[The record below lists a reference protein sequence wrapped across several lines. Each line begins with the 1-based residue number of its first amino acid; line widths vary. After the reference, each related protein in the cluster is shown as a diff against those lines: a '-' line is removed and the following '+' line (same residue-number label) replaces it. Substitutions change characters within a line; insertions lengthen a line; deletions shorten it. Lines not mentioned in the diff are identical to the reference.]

1 MYLTKTQR
9 VKNLNEHIND
19 ISGEIV
25 AVVVAIGGWIMWAV
39 KRLIGMDQRIGVVEC
54 AIIGLQQ
61 EKQEAKSKV
70 ETLMM
75 DVASIKSD
83 IRHNTENTNDL
94 KAQSARILDL
104 LERK

>member
-1 MYLTKTQR
+1 M
-9 VKNLNEHIND
+9 NEHIND

-54 AIIGLQQ
+54 AILGLQQ
-61 EKQEAKSKV
+61 EKQEAKNKV

-83 IRHNTENTNDL
+83 IRHNTENTKDL
-94 KAQSARILDL
+94 KDQSTRILDI
-104 LERK
+104 LERDILDRK

>member
-1 MYLTKTQR
+1 M
-9 VKNLNEHIND
+9 NEHIND

-25 AVVVAIGGWIMWAV
+25 TITLAIGAWVMWAV
-39 KRLIGMDQRIGVVEC
+39 RKLIGFDQRIGVVEC
-54 AIIGLQQ
+54 AILGLQQ
-61 EKQEAKSKV
+61 EKQEAKNKV
-70 ETLMM
+70 ETLML

>member
-1 MYLTKTQR
+1 
-9 VKNLNEHIND
+9 LNEHIND

-54 AIIGLQQ
+54 ALIGIQQ
-61 EKQEAKSKV
+61 EKQEAKNKV